1 MEHKGKSLPG
11 RIRKGISHGKGQL
24 AELGAILVVG
34 PQNPTPRHASC
45 DRPGSELSPDADQ
58 AVLVE
63 GSLACVEILGR
74 SVLERTVER
83 VCRMGAQII
92 SVVMDEASSNLDS
105 AFRRPLNNVTLHIT
119 DEPWAAAAQM
129 LSEYAERGIE
139 TAFVAGLGG
148 YVEFD
153 AEEMLQFHRQH
164 RQASTRA
171 FHGQGALDFWV
182 IDCNRTDKTARF
194 FDFWA
199 PTPSAAYPL
208 CGYVNPLAHPS
219 DLRRLVVDGLQGRC
233 QLSPIGREIKPRVW
247 VDDGAHLHRRAR
259 VVAPA
264 YIGRASSVREDTL
277 ITRFSNVESFCE
289 VDYGTVIEDASVLSN
304 TYVGIWLDV
313 PHAVVCGSKLLNL
326 SRNVTLNVADA
337 SMLRRNIALRQE
349 ISHEIPLEVAG
360 GRFFGSLSQRSEMA
374 NR

>member
-1 MEHKGKSLPG
+1 
-11 RIRKGISHGKGQL
+11 L

-34 PQNPTPRHASC
+34 PEHSTPRHASC

-58 AVLVE
+58 AVVVE
-63 GSLACVEILGR
+63 GSLAGVEILGG
-74 SVLERTVER
+74 SVLQRMVER
-83 VCRMGAQII
+83 LCRMGVQII
-92 SVVMDEASSNLDS
+92 SVVMDEASSNLTS
-105 AFRRPLNNVTLHIT
+105 AFRRPLNDATLRLT

-129 LSEYAERGIE
+129 LGEYAERGIE
-139 TAFVAGLGG
+139 TALVAGLGG
-148 YVEFD
+148 YIEFD
-153 AEEMLQFHRQH
+153 AEEMLQFHRQE

-171 FHGQGALDFWV
+171 FNGQGALDLWL
-182 IDCNRTDKTARF
+182 IDCNRSEKTAGG

-199 PTPSAAYPL
+199 VPATRSAAYPL
-208 CGYVNPLAHPS
+208 CGYVNPLAHAR
-219 DLRRLVVDGLQGRC
+219 DLRRLVVDALQGRC

-289 VDYGTVIEDASVLSN
+289 VDYGTVIEDSSVLSN
-304 TYVGIWLDV
+304 SYVGIWLDV
-313 PHAVVCGSKLLNL
+313 SHAVVCGSKLLNL
-326 SRNVTLNVADA
+326 SRNATLNVGDA
-337 SMLRRNIALRQE
+337 SMLRRNIALPKE
-349 ISHEIPLEVAG
+349 ISREIPVEVAG
-360 GRFFGSLSQRSEMA
+360 ERFFGLLSQRSETV

>member
-1 MEHKGKSLPG
+1 
-11 RIRKGISHGKGQL
+11 L

-34 PQNPTPRHASC
+34 PQNSTPRHASC

-74 SVLERTVER
+74 SVLERTIER
-83 VCRMGAQII
+83 LCRVGVQII
-92 SVVMDEASSNLDS
+92 SVVMDEASSNLHS
-105 AFRRPLNNVTLHIT
+105 AFRGPLNNVTLHIT
-119 DEPWAAAAQM
+119 NEPWAVAAQM
-129 LSEYAERGIE
+129 LSEYADSAIE
-139 TAFVAGLGG
+139 TALVAELGG

-153 AEEMLQFHRQH
+153 AEEMLQFHRQQ

-171 FHGQGALDFWV
+171 FHGQRALGFWV
-182 IDCNRTDKTARF
+182 IDCNRTDNTGGH

-199 PTPSAAYPL
+199 VPATRSAGYAL
-208 CGYVNPLAHPS
+208 GGYVNPLAHAR
-219 DLRRLVVDGLQGRC
+219 DLRRLVVDALQGRC
-233 QLSPIGREIKPRVW
+233 QLSPIGREMKPRVW
-247 VDDGAHLHRRAR
+247 VDEGAHLHRRAR

-289 VDYGTVIEDASVLSN
+289 VDYGTVIEDTSVLSN
-304 TYVGIWLDV
+304 SYVGIWLDV
-313 PHAVVCGSKLLNL
+313 PHAVVCGGKLLNL
-326 SRNVTLNVADA
+326 SRNVTLDVADA
-337 SMLRRNIALRQE
+337 SLLRRNIALRKD
-349 ISHEIPLEVAG
+349 ISREIPVGVAG
-360 GRFFGSLSQRSEMA
+360 GRLFGSLSQRSEMV

>member
-1 MEHKGKSLPG
+1 
-11 RIRKGISHGKGQL
+11 
-24 AELGAILVVG
+24 
-34 PQNPTPRHASC
+34 
-45 DRPGSELSPDADQ
+45 LSPDADQ

-83 VCRMGAQII
+83 LCRMGVQII
-92 SVVMDEASSNLDS
+92 SVVMDEASSNLNS
-105 AFRRPLNNVTLHIT
+105 AFRRSLNHVALHIA

-129 LSEYAERGIE
+129 LSEYGERGIE

-153 AEEMLQFHRQH
+153 AGEMLQFHRQQ

-171 FHGQGALDFWV
+171 FDGQGALEFWLM
-182 IDCNRTDKTARF
+182 DCNRSDRTAGD
-194 FDFWA
+194 FDCRA
-199 PTPSAAYPL
+199 VPATRSAAYPL
-208 CGYVNPLAHPS
+208 CGYVNPLAHAR
-219 DLRRLVVDGLQGRC
+219 DLRRLVVDALQGRC
-233 QLSPIGREIKPRVW
+233 QLSPVGREIKPRVW

-277 ITRFSNVESFCE
+277 ITRFSNVESFCD
-289 VDYGTVIEDASVLSN
+289 VDYGTVIEDTSVLSN
-304 TYVGIWLDV
+304 SYVGIWLDV
-313 PHAVVCGSKLLNL
+313 SHAVVCGSKLLNL
-326 SRNVTLNVADA
+326 SRNATLNVADA
-337 SMLRRNIALRQE
+337 SMLRRNIALGKD
-349 ISHEIPLEVAG
+349 ISRETPVEVAG
-360 GRFFGSLSQRSEMA
+360 GRLFGSLSQRSEMV